1 MILGMTPLLF
11 VHVAISLIAIAAG
24 LVVLSALLKGTL
36 ARGWTGAFLA
46 TTVATSVTGFLFPF
60 NGFTP
65 ALGVGVISM
74 IILAAAI
81 AARYAF
87 HLAGAWRGVYVVT
100 AITALYLNVF
110 VLVVQAFQKV
120 AALNA
125 LAPTGSEPPFAAAQG
140 AVLLLFIIAG
150 VFSFRRF
157 QPGVVSA

>member
-140 AVLLLFIIAG
+140 VVLLLFIIAG

-157 QPGVVSA
+157 QPGIVSA